1 MTEMTLEAGIHKFG
15 PDNATL
21 AIRTKRGGAAAKA
34 GHDLLIHVTSW
45 QATLHLGAEAAESSL
60 ALDADG
66 SSLRV
71 QEGTGGLQS
80 LGEDDKAS
88 IRKTIDDEVL
98 KRTDIRFRSTEVEA
112 ADGRM
117 KLQGELELMGAA
129 HPIAFELTDDD
140 GRLTGSATVKQ
151 SEWGI
156 KPYSALFGA
165 LKVLDDVEV
174 SIDAPLP
181 AS

>member
-1 MTEMTLEAGIHKFG
+1 MTLEAGIHKFG

-34 GHDLLIHVTSW
+34 GHDLLIHVTAW
-45 QATLHLGAEAAESSL
+45 QATLRVGAEPAQSSL

-66 SSLRV
+66 SSLLV

-88 IRKTIDDEVL
+88 IRETIDDEVL
-98 KRTDIRFRSTEVEA
+98 KRTDIRFRSSEVEA
-112 ADGRM
+112 VDGRIR
-117 KLQGELELMGAA
+117 LQGELELMGAA
-129 HPIAFELTDDD
+129 HPISFELTDDG
-140 GRLTGSATVKQ
+140 GRLTGSATVTQ
-151 SEWGI
+151 SAWGI

-174 SIDAPLP
+174 AIDAPLP
-181 AS
+181 AD

>member
-1 MTEMTLEAGIHKFG
+1 MTLEAGIHKFG
-15 PDNATL
+15 PDSATL

-45 QATLHLGAEAAESSL
+45 QATLQLGATPADSTLS
-60 ALDADG
+60 LDADG
-66 SSLRV
+66 SSLHV

-88 IRKTIDDEVL
+88 IRTTIDDEVL
-98 KRTDIRFRSTEVEA
+98 KRADVKFRSSEVESV
-112 ADGRM
+112 DGRI
-117 KLQGELELMGAA
+117 KLQGELELMGVA
-129 HPIAFELTDDD
+129 HPISFELTDDG
-140 GRLTGSATVKQ
+140 GRLAGSATVTQ
-151 SEWGI
+151 SMWGI

-181 AS
+181 AR